1 MHLPQIGV
9 MSDVEEM
16 VTADPAMV
24 AEAEVT
30 PASIVAAV
38 ENATTIPALVDDPLP
53 LLAEATDHPRPDE
66 VVPLVATLHLC
77 LLPTK
82 TTVK

>member
-1 MHLPQIGV
+1 MHLPQIGD
-9 MSDVEEM
+9 MSDAEEM

-38 ENATTIPALVDDPLP
+38 ENATTILALADDHPPLP
-53 LLAEATDHPRPDE
+53 AEATDHPRPDE
-66 VVPLVATLHLC
+66 VALLVVTLHLC
-77 LLPTK
+77 LLLTK
-82 TTVK
+82 KTAK